1 MQPQPDTDANQ
12 TRSPRV
18 IGHMRS
24 GQLAALALVVFVS
37 ASVDAQLAQPPS
49 IALEGGESLP
59 LAAHATRAHYLG
71 SVDLYDV
78 AVYADVAISDSA
90 QLVSVETSK
99 AIRILVLFEPDLQ
112 RRRVLD
118 WQRELIPAIEPD
130 AAAILRGKFAPIVRG
145 DVVSIEYSPG
155 RGTSVRVNKGV
166 AVTRGSHDLML
177 SFLDHWLGQR
187 PLSPELKAALLGR

>member
-1 MQPQPDTDANQ
+1 
-12 TRSPRV
+12 
-18 IGHMRS
+18 MRFVRF
-24 GQLAALALVVFVS
+24 AALGLVVLVS
-37 ASVDAQLAQPPS
+37 APAHAQLAQPPS
-49 IALEGGESLP
+49 VALEGGDSLP

-78 AVYADVAISDSA
+78 AVYAGGAISDA
-90 QLVSVETSK
+90 ARLVSPETPK
-99 AIRILVLFEPDLQ
+99 AIRILVLFQPDLQ
-112 RRRVLD
+112 RRMVLD

-145 DVVSIEYSPG
+145 DVVSIEYAPG
-155 RGTSVRVNKGV
+155 KGTSVRVNKGV